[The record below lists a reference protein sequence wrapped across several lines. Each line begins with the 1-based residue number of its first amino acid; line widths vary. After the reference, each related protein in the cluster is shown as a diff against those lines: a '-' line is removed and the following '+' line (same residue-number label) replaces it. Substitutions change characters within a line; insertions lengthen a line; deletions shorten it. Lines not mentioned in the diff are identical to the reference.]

1 MNVQRTAKGLGLF
14 SRILIAIALGA
25 ALGFVLPDVGVRIL
39 KTFNVFFAQIL
50 KFIVPLLIL
59 GLVTPAIADVGKGAG
74 KMLVA
79 VVVVSYFSTVAA
91 GFFAYGAS
99 GILLPHRVSWAGFSW
114 RAWDSWSRFSALR
127 LSRPRF
133 S

>member
-59 GLVTPAIADVGKGAG
+59 GLVTPAIARGYRVRHGYH
-74 KMLVA
+74 
-79 VVVVSYFSTVAA
+79 S
-91 GFFAYGAS
+91 S
-99 GILLPHRVSWAGFSW
+99 GSL
-114 RAWDSWSRFSALR
+114 
-127 LSRPRF
+127 
-133 S
+133 